1 MFIICI
7 ISNVFFL
14 TYFKACFNIALF
26 PKHFHVFPSDAEN
39 ILAFILSMWMVILGS
54 VIAFCSL
61 SILYFDTLQGF
72 SKL

>member
-7 ISNVFFL
+7 ISNAFFL

-39 ILAFILSMWMVILGS
+39 ILAFILSM
-54 VIAFCSL
+54 
-61 SILYFDTLQGF
+61 
-72 SKL
+72 